1 MKFIR
6 ELLIGII
13 GNIISTIIL
22 AVVGAVSIFFSLN
35 SNLSTSQASVVGIY
49 FFIIIVAV
57 HILFTQEKSQIYPT
71 TKFYRYKSR
80 FRKIIFIIFILS
92 TILVLLFLRPSPPFT
107 IPDLEIKIVNN
118 VSQDVIISNRAE
130 FFLTYPETPLSDIM
144 VASGRIELYKISD
157 KTFRKTELVVP
168 ANGELV
174 VYAHISNPLNY
185 RSLLE
190 MGDTNM
196 ILTIYQGNGKI
207 ISKQGIPFD
216 RYTLGNYYI
225 VLETHK

>member
-1 MKFIR
+1 MKYIR

-13 GNIISTIIL
+13 SNIISTIIL
-22 AVVGAVSIFFSLN
+22 AVVGAISIYFSLS
-35 SNLSTSQASVVGIY
+35 SNLSTSQAFVVGIY
-49 FFIIIVAV
+49 FFIIIAAV
-57 HILFTQEKSQIYPT
+57 HILFAQEESQIYPN

-80 FRKIIFIIFILS
+80 SKKTILIIFILL
-92 TILVLLFLRPSPPFT
+92 TIFVLFFLRPSPPFT

-118 VSQDVIISNRAE
+118 GTQDVIISNRAE
-130 FFLTYPETPLSDIM
+130 FFLTYPETPLSDVM
-144 VASGRIELYKISD
+144 VASGRIELYKID
-157 KTFRKTELVVP
+157 NKTIRKNELMVL
-168 ANGELV
+168 ASGELV

-196 ILTIYQGNGKI
+196 ILIIYQGNGEMI
-207 ISKQGIPFD
+207 NERGIPFD
-216 RYTLGNYYI
+216 RDTLGNYYI